1 MKYGCRVCVNT
12 HESMCAHSSHYVTR
26 QLLYNARCESYFSQ
40 EFFADLVIVRPDFH
54 LIHSRIIFCFSNLAQ
69 FILAS
74 FFCVTVTRCRVRA
87 VVYYYKLK
95 DV

>member
-40 EFFADLVIVRPDFH
+40 EFFADLVRETGFSSYPFKNYILFFQPCA
-54 LIHSRIIFCFSNLAQ
+54 IHFGEL
-69 FILAS
+69 
-74 FFCVTVTRCRVRA
+74 FCVTVTRCRVRA